1 MIPILYEKTE
11 TTFTSNGLCRLP
23 DATKCEVTEERNGQ
37 FELYMEYP
45 VDGKNY
51 KEIQT
56 GRFIAATH
64 DETRTA
70 QPFEIYNVSSP
81 LEGVIQVRAWHISY
95 KLNNIILNPFTATS
109 CSNAL
114 AAIPTNSINTNPF
127 TFWTNKS
134 VSGAFKLEVPKSVR
148 AILGGTQGSILDTY
162 GTGEYE
168 FDKFAVK
175 LWVNRGT
182 NSGASLRY
190 GKNLTSL
197 EQELSAENQFDS
209 IVPYWEKDGT
219 VVRLDHAVVRTGGTA
234 NKTIVMDLS
243 GDFEEAPT
251 TAQLEARA
259 QTIIDNSDNYM
270 VRENITLD
278 FVALWQTE
286 EYKDIANLER
296 IHLCDTVNIFY
307 EKLGINATAK
317 CIKVVYDTLRERY
330 ISLELG
336 EPRTTLAQQ
345 IQQDIVQ
352 NVTSE
357 LPSQGDVAAAIEK
370 ATALL
375 TGADGGYH
383 VQLSD
388 ADGHPTD
395 DLWMDTDDV
404 NTAVNVLRINK
415 NGIGFSTS
423 GINGPYTSAWLI
435 DGSFNADFIT
445 AGTLSAD
452 RIGAGSIAIGKL
464 DNAAQAALMTS
475 SSSKIQYYLSTS
487 SSSATGGSWADTV
500 PTWSSGKYIWTRVS
514 TTKTFAD
521 STTSTTT
528 TTAVYDKALTT
539 ALSTAASAD
548 TAASN
553 AQTTADGANSR
564 EQLIYRS
571 SSGTAPSATTTWVTD
586 ATGGQNKWTTV
597 RPQYSTTYPNLY
609 VATQR
614 QTVAQAANSGTTC
627 SCTTPKLDETTT
639 VIDGGHITTG
649 TIDANLIR
657 AGVLQDTAGKNSWNL
672 TTGALTTT
680 SLEATGYVYLNGGT
694 GSYLNIPLSSTNPTN
709 RYFRIEAPANYGDPF
724 VIIRSDGE
732 ASSSSYGELT
742 VSPGEIEWTDTDTK
756 MLLTGHALTFS
767 GGYSVGNSAVEL
779 GQLQGLRIYNRQG
792 DSTSLHNDS
801 INTTGTL
808 SVGGATTLTGNLT
821 VSGETNLTGNLG
833 LSGAVA
839 PFSFSNGTTSGPV
852 LTLGTSTV
860 TVPSASSSQSGV
872 VTTGAQTFEGQ
883 KTFAKNPLVGTGT
896 EAVDRFIQVR
906 SNSGNITLESVGN
919 ANGDS
924 NRGVWLG
931 AHGTA
936 TSGKWAIRVDT
947 DNNVFLGTHSVTGE
961 LTLNYGAQYTL
972 LYFKP
977 TTAVDDYTYGLFG
990 LNVGSSTTP
999 TQSRFYFQEESVST
1013 ADGATTGYKELYYLP
1028 ASDSNRTTDATYNIL
1043 TSKTRAF
1050 AAEQRV
1056 TIPANGSVTLTFT
1069 AYTRAVIFANGYSNN
1084 VQNVFIVTAASSS
1097 LVRKALGTSSQ
1108 LTVTSSGLTMTVAS
1122 TNASSAY
1129 LDIVVSSGTVTAS

>member
-1 MIPILYEKTE
+1 MIPILYESTE
-11 TTFTSNGLCRLP
+11 TTFASNGLCRLP

-81 LEGVIQVRAWHISY
+81 LEGVIQVRAWHLSY

-168 FDKFAVK
+168 FDKYAVK

-219 VVRLDHAVVRTGGTA
+219 VVRLDHAVARSGETA

-259 QTIIDNSDNYM
+259 QAIIDNSDNYM

-286 EYKDIANLER
+286 EYKSIANLER
-296 IHLCDTVNIFY
+296 IHLCDTVNIYY

-336 EPRTTLAQQ
+336 EPKTTLAQQ

-357 LPSQGDVAAAIEK
+357 MPSQGDVAAAIKK

-383 VQLSD
+383 VQLFD

-475 SSSKIQYYLSTS
+475 SSSKMQYYLSTS

-500 PTWSSGKYIWTRVS
+500 PTWSSGKYIWTRIS

-553 AQTTADGANSR
+553 AQTTANGANSR

-586 ATGGQNKWTTV
+586 ATGGQDKWTTV

-657 AGVLQDTAGKNSWNL
+657 AGVIADNLTPPKNSWDL
-672 TTGALTTT
+672 TTGELKTTQGTLGGWTIDSSGLSASLPSSESVSATPTSIIFTGPTTDSPRQRTTMSKAGFALEYYQLGWKTAFAVNTNYSSGNYSTLFQGPGGANYAYMT
-680 SLEATGYVYLNGGT
+680 SAEIGLYKPLYVQDSFGVLGASTFT
-694 GSYLNIPLSSTNPTN
+694 GSATFNNTVTLNDPLTLN
-709 RYFRIEAPANYGDPF
+709 
-724 VIIRSDGE
+724 
-732 ASSSSYGELT
+732 AS
-742 VSPGEIEWTDTDTK
+742 VS
-756 MLLTGHALTFS
+756 
-767 GGYSVGNSAVEL
+767 
-779 GQLQGLRIYNRQG
+779 
-792 DSTSLHNDS
+792 
-801 INTTGTL
+801 
-808 SVGGATTLTGNLT
+808 
-821 VSGETNLTGNLG
+821 
-833 LSGAVA
+833 
-839 PFSFSNGTTSGPV
+839 PFSFANGTTSGPV

-872 VTTGAQTFEGQ
+872 VTTGAQSFEGQ
-883 KTFAKNPLVGTGT
+883 KTFEKNPLVGTGT
-896 EAVDRFIQVR
+896 EAADRFIQVR
-906 SNSGNITLESVGN
+906 SNSGSIALESVGN
-919 ANGDS
+919 AGGDS
-924 NRGVWLG
+924 NRGIWLG

-936 TSGKWAIRVDT
+936 TTGRWALRADT
-947 DNNVFLGTHSVTGE
+947 DNNVFLGTHSVTGA
-961 LTLNYGAQYTL
+961 LTLNYGEQLTRI
-972 LYFKP
+972 YFKP
-977 TTAVDDYTYGLFG
+977 ITSVDDYTYGLFG

-1013 ADGATTGYKELYYLP
+1013 VDGATTGYKELYYLP
-1028 ASDSNRTTDATYNIL
+1028 ASDNNRTADASYSIL
-1043 TSKTRAF
+1043 TTKDYDF
-1050 AAEQRV
+1050 AGAQKMQ
-1056 TIPANGSVTLTFT
+1056 IPASGSVTLTMSGSARALVISNGGNANQRGAYILYQNGSVKTIVSASALTTSYSGSTATFT
-1069 AYTRAVIFANGYSNN
+1069 S
-1084 VQNVFIVTAASSS
+1084 TA
-1097 LVRKALGTSSQ
+1097 T
-1108 LTVTSSGLTMTVAS
+1108 TVT
-1122 TNASSAY
+1122 Y
-1129 LDIVVSSGTVTAS
+1129 LDIIIFNGSIA